1 MAMLTESG
9 LRRLIKEELRK
20 VLSLNEGLEYNLFQT
35 TPKDVIAALTQS
47 KENNAVLQELNKH
60 ANLPVVTV
68 VPTDST
74 ISKFVISLGNDKDT
88 REFNKTGNSSIGN
101 VETIG
106 GKGFFSR
113 NTVQLIKG
121 GREYLAQNPGR

>member
-35 TPKDVIAALTQS
+35 TPKNVIAALTQS

-74 ISKFVISLGNDKDT
+74 ISKFVIYLANDKDT
-88 REFNKTGNSSIGN
+88 REFNRTGNSSIGN
-101 VETIG
+101 VDMIG
-106 GKGFFSR
+106 GKGFFGR
-113 NTVQLIKG
+113 RTVELMEG
-121 GREYLAQNPGR
+121 GSKYLAQNQGR

>member
-1 MAMLTESG
+1 MAKLTESL
-9 LRRLIKEELRK
+9 LRKIIKEELRK
-20 VLSLNEGLEYNLFQT
+20 VLSLNEGYEYSLFQT

-60 ANLPVVTV
+60 TNLPVVTV

-101 VETIG
+101 VDSIM

-113 NTVQLIKG
+113 NTVELIKG
-121 GREYLAQNPGR
+121 GREYLAQNLGR